1 MVLLLICTCT
11 YVRAA
16 APALV
21 DRNKKGYVTH
31 RSRSVFGVFFKAARI
46 GTLACLPRRTTVALL
61 LYSVPDHGHLH
72 PHVAAL
78 VEDATRRSAI
88 MSQDHPLHQACLD
101 GHLSRVQELLH
112 TDEGRASLTRAD
124 ADGRQPLHWA
134 VTSDEKREIVDALLG
149 AGDVDVNA
157 PDASGWTPLMIASSS
172 GARRIVQTLLQRY
185 VSCADARGADV
196 HAGNH
201 KHITALHYASSKNHA
216 DIVRE
221 LLEHGADVN
230 ALDGAKQRPMY
241 VGATH
246 PATAPLRLAMTRLC
260 ASCCARRRASMG
272 RRMQRRV
279 SSTSNV
285 LTQPG
290 ACLLDHLAD
299 KHFADTAGRHDDM
312 LVHGLRQHMIHELR

>member
-1 MVLLLICTCT
+1 
-11 YVRAA
+11 
-16 APALV
+16 
-21 DRNKKGYVTH
+21 
-31 RSRSVFGVFFKAARI
+31 
-46 GTLACLPRRTTVALL
+46 
-61 LYSVPDHGHLH
+61 
-72 PHVAAL
+72 
-78 VEDATRRSAI
+78 

-246 PATAPLRLAMTRLC
+246 PATAPLRLAMTRFPADRL
-260 ASCCARRRASMG
+260 G
-272 RRMQRRV
+272 N
-279 SSTSNV
+279 TP
-285 LTQPG
+285 L
-290 ACLLDHLAD
+290 HLAID
-299 KHFADTAGRHDDM
+299 SAHAQTAAVLIDVGGADRQRPNADGVLPEEMDG
-312 LVHGLRQHMIHELR
+312 VGGLEQKRVREFLAQSFGPL